1 MVVQLEVTFKH
12 AVHTVEEGG
21 VGVQACHLVLVLV
34 GHEFEQVTRHRFGQ
48 RRFARGSGFG
58 LLHLRDERA
67 VLLGIGGVLVAGK
80 EVHAALHQALDRLAF
95 LELDHLAG

>member
-1 MVVQLEVTFKH
+1 MEFEVAFKH

-34 GHEFEQVTRHRFGQ
+34 GHEFEQVTCHRFGQ

-58 LLHLRDERA
+58 LLHLFDKSA
-67 VLLGIGGVLVAGK
+67 VLLGIGCVLVVGE
-80 EVHAALHQALDRLAF
+80 EVHTALDQALDRLAF